1 MEFIGKTNIDFVGK
15 RNIAFVIS
23 GVLSFLGIVAIV
35 MMSLG
40 KANLGVDFAGG
51 ASVQLKFD
59 GSVSIDQARKSL
71 EKNGLQA
78 DLQQFAE
85 GNKLLIR
92 VKKSDV
98 PLGKVADR
106 VVEIFTSEFSG
117 NKFVVESS
125 TEIGPTVGKALQKQ
139 AFWAVVLSML
149 AIVSYIAWRFEFKFG
164 VAATIATFHDVLV
177 VLGVLFIMNKEI
189 TLLTVTALLTI
200 AGYSLT
206 DTVVVFDRIR
216 ENLRT
221 KVKGALEDT
230 INRSVNEVLSR
241 TIITVL
247 TTFIAA
253 ASIFV
258 FGGEVLHDFAF
269 ALLLGL
275 IVGTYSSIF
284 VASPILI
291 VWKTKGGKLIR

>member
-1 MEFIGKTNIDFVGK
+1 MELIGKTDIDFTGK
-15 RNIAFVIS
+15 RNYAFAFS
-23 GVLSFLGIVAIV
+23 GVLCLLGVVAIV
-35 MMSLG
+35 MIGLG
-40 KANLGVDFAGG
+40 KANMGVDFAGG
-51 ASVQLKFD
+51 TSVQLKFE
-59 GSVSIDQARKSL
+59 GPVMIDQARKTL
-71 EKNGLQA
+71 ESNGLQA

-92 VKKSDV
+92 VKKSDI

-106 VVEIFTSEFSG
+106 VVEVFTKEFSA

-125 TEIGPTVGKALQKQ
+125 TEIGPTVGKSLQKD
-139 AFWAVVLSML
+139 ALVAVIISML
-149 AIVSYIAWRFEFKFG
+149 AIIIYIAWRFEFKFG
-164 VAATIATFHDVLV
+164 VAATIATFHDVLA
-177 VLGVLFIMNKEI
+177 VLGVVFILNMEI

-216 ENLRT
+216 ENLRS
-221 KVKGALEDT
+221 KAKGALEAT

-253 ASIFV
+253 AAIYF

-269 ALLLGL
+269 ALLVGL

-291 VWKTKGGKLIR
+291 VWKTKGGKLIK

>member
-1 MEFIGKTNIDFVGK
+1 MELIGKTDIDFTGK
-15 RNIAFVIS
+15 RNYAFAFS
-23 GVLSFLGIVAIV
+23 GVLCLLGVVAIV
-35 MMSLG
+35 MIGLG
-40 KANLGVDFAGG
+40 KANMGVDFAGG
-51 ASVQLKFD
+51 TSVQLKFE
-59 GSVSIDQARKSL
+59 GPVMIDQARKTL
-71 EKNGLQA
+71 ESNGLQA

-92 VKKSDV
+92 VKKSDI

-106 VVEIFTSEFSG
+106 VVEVFTKEFSA

-125 TEIGPTVGKALQKQ
+125 TEIGPTVGKSLQKD
-139 AFWAVVLSML
+139 ALVAVIISML
-149 AIVSYIAWRFEFKFG
+149 AIIIYIAWRFEFKFG
-164 VAATIATFHDVLV
+164 VAATIATFHDVLA
-177 VLGVLFIMNKEI
+177 VLGVIFILNMEI

-216 ENLRT
+216 ENLRSKA
-221 KVKGALEDT
+221 KVALEAT

-253 ASIFV
+253 AAIYF

-269 ALLLGL
+269 ALLVGL

-291 VWKTKGGKLIR
+291 VWKTKGGKLIK

>member
-1 MEFIGKTNIDFVGK
+1 MELIGKTNIDFAGK
-15 RNIAFVIS
+15 RNIAFAFS
-23 GVLSFLGIVAIV
+23 AVLSFLGILAIV
-35 MMSLG
+35 MIGLG

-51 ASVQLKFD
+51 TSVQLKFE
-59 GSVSIDQARKSL
+59 GAVSIDQARKSL
-71 EKNGLQA
+71 EANGIQA
-78 DLQQFAE
+78 DLQQFTE
-85 GNKLLIR
+85 GNKVLIR

-106 VVEIFTSEFSG
+106 IVEVFTKDFSG

-125 TEIGPTVGKALQKQ
+125 LEIGPTVGKSLQVDALY
-139 AFWAVVLSML
+139 AVFLSML
-149 AIVSYIAWRFEFKFG
+149 AIIIYIAWRFEFKFG
-164 VAATIATFHDVLV
+164 IAATIATLHDVLA
-177 VLGVLFIMNKEI
+177 VLGVLFILNKEI

-216 ENLRT
+216 ENLHS
-221 KVKGALEDT
+221 KVKGALEDV

-247 TTFIAA
+247 TTFIATA
-253 ASIFV
+253 AIFF

-269 ALLLGL
+269 ALLVGL
-275 IVGTYSSIF
+275 IVGTYSSVF

-291 VWKTKGGKLIR
+291 LWKSKGGKTSK

>member
-1 MEFIGKTNIDFVGK
+1 MEFIGKTNIDFAGK
-15 RNIAFVIS
+15 RKIAFAFS
-23 GVLSFLGIVAIV
+23 GVLSLLGLLAIV
-35 MMSLG
+35 MIGLG
-40 KANLGVDFAGG
+40 KANMGVDFAGG
-51 ASVQLKFD
+51 TSVQLKFE
-59 GSVSIDQARKSL
+59 GAVSIDQARKSL
-71 EKNGLQA
+71 ENNGLQA

-92 VKKSDV
+92 IKKSDV
-98 PLGKVADR
+98 QLGKVADR
-106 VVEIFTSEFSG
+106 IVEVFTKDFSG

-125 TEIGPTVGKALQKQ
+125 MEIGPTVGKSLQKD
-139 AFWAVVLSML
+139 ALVAVIISML
-149 AIVSYIAWRFEFKFG
+149 AIIIYIAWRFEFKFG
-164 VAATIATFHDVLV
+164 VAATIATFHDVLA
-177 VLGVLFIMNKEI
+177 VLGVLFILNKEI

-216 ENLRT
+216 ENLRS
-221 KVKGALEDT
+221 KAKAGLEET

-247 TTFIAA
+247 TTFIAT
-253 ASIFV
+253 ASIFL
-258 FGGEVLHDFAF
+258 FGGEVLHDFAL
-269 ALLLGL
+269 ALLIGL

-291 VWKTKGGKLIR
+291 LWKAKGVKPIK

>member
-1 MEFIGKTNIDFVGK
+1 MELIGKTDIDFTGK
-15 RNIAFVIS
+15 RNYAFAFS
-23 GVLSFLGIVAIV
+23 GVLCLLGVVAIV
-35 MMSLG
+35 MIGLG
-40 KANLGVDFAGG
+40 KANMGVDFAGG
-51 ASVQLKFD
+51 TSVQLKFE
-59 GSVSIDQARKSL
+59 GPVVIDQARKTL
-71 EKNGLQA
+71 ENNGLQA

-92 VKKSDV
+92 VKKSDI

-106 VVEIFTSEFSG
+106 VVEVFTKEFSA

-125 TEIGPTVGKALQKQ
+125 TEIGPTVGKSLQKD
-139 AFWAVVLSML
+139 ALVAVIISML
-149 AIVSYIAWRFEFKFG
+149 AIIIYIAWRFEFKFG
-164 VAATIATFHDVLV
+164 VAATIATFHDVLA
-177 VLGVLFIMNKEI
+177 VLGVIFILNMEI

-216 ENLRT
+216 ENLRSKA
-221 KVKGALEDT
+221 KVALEAT

-253 ASIFV
+253 AAIYF

-269 ALLLGL
+269 ALLVGL

-291 VWKTKGGKLIR
+291 VWKTKGGKLIK

>member
-1 MEFIGKTNIDFVGK
+1 MELIGKTDIDFTGK
-15 RNIAFVIS
+15 RNYAFAFS
-23 GVLSFLGIVAIV
+23 GVLCLLGVVAIV
-35 MMSLG
+35 MIGLG
-40 KANLGVDFAGG
+40 KANMGVDFAGG
-51 ASVQLKFD
+51 TSVQLKFE
-59 GSVSIDQARKSL
+59 GPVMIDQARKTL
-71 EKNGLQA
+71 ESNGLQA

-92 VKKSDV
+92 VKKSDI

-106 VVEIFTSEFSG
+106 VVEVFTKEFSA

-125 TEIGPTVGKALQKQ
+125 TEIGPTVGKSLQKD
-139 AFWAVVLSML
+139 ALVAVIISML
-149 AIVSYIAWRFEFKFG
+149 AIIIYIAWRFEFKFG
-164 VAATIATFHDVLV
+164 VAATIATFHDVLA
-177 VLGVLFIMNKEI
+177 VLGVIFILNMEI

-216 ENLRT
+216 ENLRS
-221 KVKGALEDT
+221 KAKGALEAT

-253 ASIFV
+253 AAIYF

-269 ALLLGL
+269 ALLVGL

-291 VWKTKGGKLIR
+291 VWKTKGGKLIK

>member
-1 MEFIGKTNIDFVGK
+1 MELIGKTDIDFTGK
-15 RNIAFVIS
+15 RNYAFAFS
-23 GVLSFLGIVAIV
+23 GVLCLVGVVAIV
-35 MMSLG
+35 MIGLG
-40 KANLGVDFAGG
+40 KANMGVDFAGG
-51 ASVQLKFD
+51 TSVQLKFE
-59 GSVSIDQARKSL
+59 GPVVIDQARKTL
-71 EKNGLQA
+71 ESNGLQA

-92 VKKSDV
+92 VKKSDI

-106 VVEIFTSEFSG
+106 VVEVFTKEFSA

-125 TEIGPTVGKALQKQ
+125 TEIGPTVGKSLQKD
-139 AFWAVVLSML
+139 ALVAVIISML
-149 AIVSYIAWRFEFKFG
+149 AIIIYIAWRFEFKFG
-164 VAATIATFHDVLV
+164 VAATIATFHDVLA
-177 VLGVLFIMNKEI
+177 VLGVIFILNMEI

-216 ENLRT
+216 ENLRSKA
-221 KVKGALEDT
+221 KVALEAT

-253 ASIFV
+253 AAIYF

-269 ALLLGL
+269 ALLVGL

-291 VWKTKGGKLIR
+291 VWKTKGGKLIK

>member
-1 MEFIGKTNIDFVGK
+1 MELIGKTDIDFTGK
-15 RNIAFVIS
+15 RKYAFAFS
-23 GVLSFLGIVAIV
+23 GVLCLLGVVAIV
-35 MMSLG
+35 MIGLG
-40 KANLGVDFAGG
+40 KANMGVDFAGG
-51 ASVQLKFD
+51 TSVQLKFE
-59 GSVSIDQARKSL
+59 GPVVIDQARKTL
-71 EKNGLQA
+71 ENNGLQA

-92 VKKSDV
+92 VKKSDI

-106 VVEIFTSEFSG
+106 VVEVFTKEFSA

-125 TEIGPTVGKALQKQ
+125 TEIGPTVGKSLQKD
-139 AFWAVVLSML
+139 ALVAVIISML
-149 AIVSYIAWRFEFKFG
+149 AIIIYIAWRFEFKFG

-177 VLGVLFIMNKEI
+177 VLGVLFIFNIEI
-189 TLLTVTALLTI
+189 TLLIITALLTI

-216 ENLRT
+216 ENLRS
-221 KVKGALEDT
+221 KAKAALEAT

-253 ASIFV
+253 AAIYF

-269 ALLLGL
+269 ALLVGL
-275 IVGTYSSIF
+275 IVGTYSSIY

-291 VWKTKGGKLIR
+291 VWKTKGGKLIK

>member
-1 MEFIGKTNIDFVGK
+1 MELIGKTDIDFTGK
-15 RNIAFVIS
+15 RNYAFAFS
-23 GVLSFLGIVAIV
+23 GVLCLLGVVAIV
-35 MMSLG
+35 MIGLG
-40 KANLGVDFAGG
+40 KANMGVDFAGG
-51 ASVQLKFD
+51 TSVQLKFE
-59 GSVSIDQARKSL
+59 GPVVIDQARKTL
-71 EKNGLQA
+71 ESNGLQA

-92 VKKSDV
+92 VKKSDI

-106 VVEIFTSEFSG
+106 VVEVFTKEFSA

-125 TEIGPTVGKALQKQ
+125 TEIGPTVGKSLQKD
-139 AFWAVVLSML
+139 ALVAVIISML
-149 AIVSYIAWRFEFKFG
+149 AIIIYIAWRFEFKFG
-164 VAATIATFHDVLV
+164 VAATIATFHDVLA
-177 VLGVLFIMNKEI
+177 VLGVIFILNMEI

-216 ENLRT
+216 ENLRS
-221 KVKGALEDT
+221 KAKGALEAT

-253 ASIFV
+253 AAIYF

-269 ALLLGL
+269 ALLVGL

-291 VWKTKGGKLIR
+291 VWKTKGGKLIK

>member
-1 MEFIGKTNIDFVGK
+1 MELIGKTDIDFTGK
-15 RNIAFVIS
+15 RNYAFAFS
-23 GVLSFLGIVAIV
+23 GVLCLLGVVAIV
-35 MMSLG
+35 MIGLG
-40 KANLGVDFAGG
+40 KANMGVDFAGG
-51 ASVQLKFD
+51 TSVQLKFE
-59 GSVSIDQARKSL
+59 GPVVIDQARKTL
-71 EKNGLQA
+71 ENNGLQA

-92 VKKSDV
+92 VKKSDI

-106 VVEIFTSEFSG
+106 VVEVFTKEFSA

-125 TEIGPTVGKALQKQ
+125 TEIGPTVGKSLQKD
-139 AFWAVVLSML
+139 ALVAVIISML
-149 AIVSYIAWRFEFKFG
+149 AIIIYIAWRFEFKFG
-164 VAATIATFHDVLV
+164 VAATIATFHDVLA
-177 VLGVLFIMNKEI
+177 VLGVVFILNMEI

-216 ENLRT
+216 ENLRSKA
-221 KVKGALEDT
+221 KVALEAT

-253 ASIFV
+253 AAIYF

-269 ALLLGL
+269 ALLVGL

-291 VWKTKGGKLIR
+291 VWKTKGGKLIK

>member
-15 RNIAFVIS
+15 RKIAFAFS
-23 GVLSFLGIVAIV
+23 GVLSLLGMVAII
-35 MMSLG
+35 MIAAG

-51 ASVQLKFD
+51 TSVQLKFE
-59 GSVSIDQARKSL
+59 GAVSIDEARKAL
-71 EKNGLQA
+71 ERNGIQA

-106 VVEIFTSEFSG
+106 VVEVFTKEFSA
-117 NKFVVESS
+117 NRFVVEGS
-125 TEIGPTVGKALQKQ
+125 TEIGPTVGKSLQKD
-139 AFWAVVLSML
+139 AFIAVILSMI
-149 AIVSYIAWRFEFKFG
+149 AIVIYIAWRFEFKFG
-164 VAATIATFHDVLV
+164 VAATIATFHDVLA
-177 VLGVLFIMNKEI
+177 VLGILFILNREI
-189 TLLTVTALLTI
+189 TLLIVTALLTI

-216 ENLRT
+216 ENLRS
-221 KVKGALEDT
+221 KVKGALEET
-230 INRSVNEVLSR
+230 INRSINEVLSR
-241 TIITVL
+241 SIITVL

-253 ASIFV
+253 ASIFL
-258 FGGEVLHDFAF
+258 FGGEVLHDFSF

-275 IVGTYSSIF
+275 IVGTYSSIY
-284 VASPILI
+284 VASPVLIL
-291 VWKTKGGKLIR
+291 WKTKGGKLIK

>member
-1 MEFIGKTNIDFVGK
+1 MELIGKTNIDFVGK
-15 RNIAFVIS
+15 RKYAFAFS
-23 GVLSFLGIVAIV
+23 GILAFLGLLAIV
-35 MMSLG
+35 MIAMG
-40 KANLGVDFAGG
+40 KANMGVDFAGG
-51 ASVQLKFD
+51 TSVQLKFE
-59 GSVSIDQARKSL
+59 GAISIDEARNVL

-78 DLQQFAE
+78 DLQQFVE

-92 VKKSDV
+92 VKKSDI

-106 VVEIFTSEFSG
+106 IVEVFTNEFS
-117 NKFVVESS
+117 NNNFVVESS
-125 TEIGPTVGKALQKQ
+125 TEIGPTVGKSLQKD
-139 AFWAVVLSML
+139 AMVAIIVSLL
-149 AIVSYIAWRFEFKFG
+149 AIIIYIAWRFEFKFG
-164 VAATIATFHDVLV
+164 VAATIATFHDVLA
-177 VLGVLFIMNKEI
+177 VLGILFILNKEI
-189 TLLTVTALLTI
+189 SLLIVTALLTI

-216 ENLRT
+216 ENLRA
-221 KVKGALEDT
+221 KAKKGLEET

-253 ASIFV
+253 AAIYF

-269 ALLLGL
+269 ALLVGL
-275 IVGTYSSIF
+275 IVGTYSSVY

-291 VWKTKGGKLIR
+291 IWKTKGGKLIK

>member
-1 MEFIGKTNIDFVGK
+1 MEFIGKTNIDFAGK
-15 RNIAFVIS
+15 RKIAFAFS
-23 GVLSFLGIVAIV
+23 GVLSFLGIVAIIMIV
-35 MMSLG
+35 AG
-40 KANLGVDFAGG
+40 KANMGVDFAGG
-51 ASVQLKFD
+51 TSVQLKFE
-59 GSVSIDQARKSL
+59 GPVVIDQARKTL

-92 VKKSDV
+92 VKKSDI
-98 PLGKVADR
+98 PLGKVADKI
-106 VVEIFTSEFSG
+106 VEVFTKEFSG

-125 TEIGPTVGKALQKQ
+125 TEIGPTVGKSLQKD
-139 AFWAVVLSML
+139 ALVAVFLSLL
-149 AIVSYIAWRFEFKFG
+149 AIIIYIAWRFEFKFG
-164 VAATIATFHDVLV
+164 VAATIATFHDVLA
-177 VLGVLFIMNKEI
+177 VLGVLFILNTEI
-189 TLLTVTALLTI
+189 TLLIITALLTI

-216 ENLRT
+216 ENLRS
-221 KVKGALEDT
+221 KAKGALEET
-230 INRSVNEVLSR
+230 INRSINEVLSR

-253 ASIFV
+253 ASIFF

-269 ALLLGL
+269 ALLVGL

-291 VWKTKGGKLIR
+291 VWRSKGGKLIK

>member
-1 MEFIGKTNIDFVGK
+1 MELIGKTDIDFTGK
-15 RNIAFVIS
+15 RNYAFAFS
-23 GVLSFLGIVAIV
+23 GVLCLLGVVAIV
-35 MMSLG
+35 MIGLG
-40 KANLGVDFAGG
+40 KANMGVDFAGG
-51 ASVQLKFD
+51 TSVQLKFE
-59 GSVSIDQARKSL
+59 GPVVIDQARKTL
-71 EKNGLQA
+71 ESNGLQA

-92 VKKSDV
+92 VKKSDI

-106 VVEIFTSEFSG
+106 VVEVFTREFSA

-125 TEIGPTVGKALQKQ
+125 TEIGPTVGKSLQKD
-139 AFWAVVLSML
+139 ALVAVIISML
-149 AIVSYIAWRFEFKFG
+149 AIIIYIAWRFEFKFG
-164 VAATIATFHDVLV
+164 VAATIATFHDVLA
-177 VLGVLFIMNKEI
+177 VLGVIFILNMEI

-216 ENLRT
+216 ENLRSKA
-221 KVKGALEDT
+221 KVALEAT

-253 ASIFV
+253 AAIYF

-269 ALLLGL
+269 ALLVGL

-291 VWKTKGGKLIR
+291 VWKTKGGKLIK

>member
-1 MEFIGKTNIDFVGK
+1 MELIGKTDIDFTGK
-15 RNIAFVIS
+15 RNYAFAFS
-23 GVLSFLGIVAIV
+23 GVLCLLGIIAIV
-35 MMSLG
+35 MIGLG
-40 KANLGVDFAGG
+40 KANMGVDFAGG
-51 ASVQLKFD
+51 TSVQLKFE
-59 GSVSIDQARKSL
+59 GPVVIDQARKTL
-71 EKNGLQA
+71 ESNGIQA

-92 VKKSDV
+92 IKRADI
-98 PLGKVADR
+98 PLGQVSDK
-106 VVEIFTSEFSG
+106 VVEVFTKEYPA

-125 TEIGPTVGKALQKQ
+125 TEIGPTVGKSLQTDALI
-139 AFWAVVLSML
+139 AVIISML
-149 AIVSYIAWRFEFKFG
+149 AIVIYIAWRFEFKFG
-164 VAATIATFHDVLV
+164 VAATIATFHDVLA
-177 VLGVLFIMNKEI
+177 VLGVVFILNMEI

-216 ENLRT
+216 ENLRS
-221 KVKGALEDT
+221 KAKGALEAI

-253 ASIFV
+253 AAIYF

-269 ALLLGL
+269 ALLVGL

-284 VASPILI
+284 VASPVLIL
-291 VWKTKGGKLIR
+291 WKTKGGKLIK